1 MGLQQDAATRAWLR
15 QELVSVLGFAEVD
28 DILSYV
34 LSSFQAEA
42 EVESYLCE
50 LLGLPASRARAIS
63 TRLFAPKR
71 QPQPQPQPQQK
82 QTQQQKQKQPATR
95 GGSATTAAKPLV
107 PPPEAPN
114 SRLKPSKSKK
124 PSKVLHSR
132 IINCLQCGRIEI
144 NAARR
149 CAFCDSELQYEELDA
164 ELRADAAARAHM
176 ETLVAYDESG
186 AERTTVVDTEEQLY
200 DEVPDAAG
208 DGGRHRRPIVLDLD
222 LENRTFTEAVAN
234 QQLHKEARELLEALQ
249 HKMDKAAARGKRS
262 AELSK
267 TSAAAADDAAAAVVV
282 VDDEYNALYV

>member
-71 QPQPQPQPQQK
+71 QPQPQQKQK
-82 QTQQQKQKQPATR
+82 QTQQQKQKQPASR
-95 GGSATTAAKPLV
+95 GGSAPLV
-107 PPPEAPN
+107 PPPEVPN

-267 TSAAAADDAAAAVVV
+267 TSAAADDATAAVVV